1 MLPECLRTILREV
14 YQNYQTSQ
22 FLFLAPHFFCSAA
35 AGFNETRQAC
45 CGTGYLETAILCNE
59 ASIGT
64 CADAAPYLF
73 WDSFHPTTGF
83 YKMLADMLVKASDPV
98 LRGPPQPWYPI
109 IITISESE
117 LISDIY
123 HSYPKEKKISARV
136 RKHLQLCHY
145 LHYSP
150 AIKCNKGRPPWLR
163 PVWSLLSGGGG
174 GYGH

>member
-1 MLPECLRTILREV
+1 
-14 YQNYQTSQ
+14 
-22 FLFLAPHFFCSAA
+22 
-35 AGFNETRQAC
+35 
-45 CGTGYLETAILCNE
+45 
-59 ASIGT
+59 
-64 CADAAPYLF
+64 
-73 WDSFHPTTGF
+73 
-83 YKMLADMLVKASDPV
+83 MLADMLVKASDPV